1 MGAMDESVSV
11 DPEAVVEAYR
21 LNEQGIRSLLREL
34 NGQQLEGEH
43 EAVRKRVRAFAE
55 AEQEAFIA
63 VTLALTSEEFHETV
77 ESTVGPEA
85 AAEFESVG
93 EQFQS
98 LAETFHLVRLEATKE
113 RFNPITSIDVK
124 TTYEADEE
132 LPIVGHSVASGDA
145 TMYEFKGSTS
155 ETLQLAGYV
164 VQAANESLEA
174 VLNTGRTVS
183 TDELSRLIDRH
194 QKLETELGEFYDHI
208 DELRRE
214 PAGE

>member
-1 MGAMDESVSV
+1 MDESVSV

-21 LNEQGIRSLLREL
+21 LNEQGVQSLLQEL
-34 NGQQLEGEH
+34 NSQQLEGKH
-43 EAVRKRVRAFAE
+43 QTVRERVRAFAE

-63 VTLALTSEEFHETV
+63 VTLALTSDEFHETV
-77 ESTVGPEA
+77 ESTVGHEA
-85 AAEFESVG
+85 AAEFESLG
-93 EQFQS
+93 EQYGS
-98 LAETFHLVRLEATKE
+98 LAETFHLVRLETTKE
-113 RFNPITSIDVK
+113 RLNPITSIDVR
-124 TTYEADEE
+124 TTYEAQEE
-132 LPIVGHSVASGDA
+132 LPLVGHTVSSGDA
-145 TMYEFKGSTS
+145 TLYEFRGSAS

-214 PAGE
+214 PTSE